1 MSRILFLFVF
11 VATQLAL
18 ANPASIQLQRATEQ
32 AKRLIKNATIDT
44 AKHYCVRGSLTC
56 RSIFTYKTRNG
67 IKLKHF
73 VQVFMSSDRQ
83 VGSAGYF
90 FPNSQVPDQYFRYED
105 MNFNGSSNIEF
116 DHQTPPVTVIRGSD
130 NSVEKMVGMRLD
142 VMGTTQFVMA
152 DLLFSETSVV
162 LQGIKYDSTNPTI
175 KDQIRLEYFR
185 VNP

>member
-1 MSRILFLFVF
+1 MKISLFVLLLLVVQSGF
-11 VATQLAL
+11 
-18 ANPASIQLQRATEQ
+18 ASPVSNQLQRATEQ
-32 AKRLIKNATIDT
+32 AKRLIKNATIDS
-44 AKHYCVRGSLTC
+44 AKHYCIRGSLTC
-56 RSIFTYKTRNG
+56 RSIFTYKTKNG

-90 FPNSQVPDQYFRYED
+90 FPNSRIPHQYFRYED
-105 MNFNGSSNIEF
+105 MNFNGSGNIEF
-116 DHQTPPVTVIRGSD
+116 DHETAPITVFRTND

-142 VMGTTQFVMA
+142 LMGTTQYVMA
-152 DLLFSETSVV
+152 DLLFSEESVV
-162 LQGIKYDSTNPTI
+162 LQGIKYDSTNPTV

>member
-1 MSRILFLFVF
+1 MKYSFFIFLFL
-11 VATQLAL
+11 VAQMAV
-18 ANPASIQLQRATEQ
+18 ANPASLQLQKATEQ
-32 AKRLIKNATIDT
+32 AKRLIKNATVDT

-56 RSIFTYKTRNG
+56 RSIFTYKTKNG

-90 FPNSQVPDQYFRYED
+90 FPNSSVPNQYFRYED
-105 MNFNGSSNIEF
+105 MNFNGSGNIEF
-116 DHQTPPVTVIRGSD
+116 DHETAPITVFRTKD
-130 NSVEKMVGMRLD
+130 NSVEKMIGMRLD
-142 VMGTTQFVMA
+142 LMGTTQFVMA
-152 DLLFSETSVV
+152 DLLFSEESVV
-162 LQGIKYDSTNPTI
+162 LQGIKYDSTNPMI